1 MKKPEVSKFQFINF
15 VVRESRFAFVE
26 RGDYEF
32 YFDFTPSGKVYPA
45 LGQFEL
51 YLDLKIREKNE
62 LVKIDIKTISFF
74 TYEEQEGSLAENK
87 FFTMNAPAIVYPYIR
102 AYIATLTAQSGI
114 GTITMPAM
122 ILIPLGERLRKKI
135 IIVQ

>member
-26 RGDYEF
+26 RGEYEF

-51 YLDLKIREKNE
+51 HLDLKIREKND

-74 TYEEQEGSLAENK
+74 AYEEQEGNLAENK

-122 ILIPLGERLRKKI
+122 NLAPLGEVLKKKI
-135 IIVQ
+135 QVLS